1 MSGGSIKNE
10 SNVNIPRIKDN
21 NSSRTFGAR
30 KNINRAQCQA
40 AIWFG
45 SYFFFLI
52 ENNEFDVV
60 VFGLK
65 TVRFTYVGC
74 AVVALVH
81 GV

>member
-1 MSGGSIKNE
+1 MSGRDL
-10 SNVNIPRIKDN
+10 V
-21 NSSRTFGAR
+21 
-30 KNINRAQCQA
+30 
-40 AIWFG
+40 WVL
-45 SYFFFLI
+45 FFFLI